1 MASCVGGGR
10 STDRDRKRLTELV
23 QSAASVLGCSLDS
36 FEVSHIFIFVILYDL
51 FCFLRMLPL
60 EHCNDKQNSNP
71 KTFPKLPGAITFP
84 KKPIGRVLEGAE
96 LCAEES

>member
-36 FEVSHIFIFVILYDL
+36 FEVSHIFIFVILYDFIL
-51 FCFLRMLPL
+51 LSTYAAAGTL
-60 EHCNDKQNSNP
+60 Q
-71 KTFPKLPGAITFP
+71 
-84 KKPIGRVLEGAE
+84 
-96 LCAEES
+96 